1 MSNDDIDV
9 SQVRW
14 DDEQGGNTFD
24 EQNEAVPDAVQW
36 DEPEQPYGVSDRLES
51 MGSASV
57 DAPESVAKWKDLSS
71 RAGVSYDVAKAIPDQ
86 VEKKLKKPD
95 WQTMVTSAPKTSQY
109 LADNPRDF
117 EIAKDDVTH
126 LQELEAFKTEL
137 KKRGLPD
144 LTQPQFQESPTAALN
159 RELFSNSDVTN
170 GTIENTANPD
180 AALRFGDSPS
190 EFIDNAGRVASTVTG
205 ALGTQFGA
213 SLDKISAAYDELTNR
228 MDIVGFDDEAMRA
241 AQSAENMRRIR
252 AANAASEAATPTF
265 DTNTA
270 RWLFGGVS
278 SLVQTAP
285 TLAVGAFNPLLG
297 ITMAGIQSGLGQSA
311 DVLERGGSTQDA
323 LIAGGAVGLIEG
335 LTEKLPLGFVAENLG
350 KMGVVDF
357 AKKLLSRDMI
367 GEQVA
372 THTQDFVDAV
382 YDPDKTMDQYLS
394 ERPEAA
400 IQTVFGV
407 GVNAAAMSGVQ
418 AVANRI
424 TKFDASKKETE
435 RDLADLDK
443 QIDILQKTKTAR
455 LDRDVATNILN
466 NMDDGDENDVYVD
479 SALFHT
485 GVVTKDVFLKAAPSA
500 ADQIDQAIETGGLIR
515 VPRNELLV
523 GVSQNADIRNDVM
536 AHVKS
541 DVFGDTQSELGAR
554 QSELDKELEE
564 VANKAISMAKDKA
577 KAADDLKDVVERF
590 SKQFN
595 ETGYGTQ
602 QGNKKRAILWAVK
615 AMVVAKQT
623 GLSPMEAVDKYF
635 GRLRNKGIGSPD
647 NVFNQEKVADFTTL
661 EKAKADVAAG
671 IDPVQ
676 VQQETGWQKDD
687 DGLWRFYEDAPEDVA
702 PVASADISAP
712 AQPESTTQEGGASV
726 VGEPVEAQQQ
736 APVVQQ
742 PKQKVAIGEAVP
754 DDQVESVVKREAEK
768 QNARLF
774 QGGDDAVPYNTD
786 AAPTELSD
794 EAADDL
800 VTLYQELGS
809 DDDNFQYARK
819 TGDDLDADIISA
831 LPEGT
836 VQTADEAVIM
846 AAQMDAEDAGAPD
859 IVDVKKYSI
868 PTKELLVDANDK
880 PILKDG
886 KKQYATQKRDAYV
899 YINDAGEYWTDLSDL
914 KRAGGVGGIIYTKVA
929 DFAEKNGGVFRG
941 DPLGLSDD
949 ALLKRTE
956 HMASGIARRKDTG
969 RFIPHERQLTL
980 VDKDHA
986 TSPLNTRA
994 RAMKWVKGND
1004 TINRREIVKTA
1015 FHNITQVMPELR
1027 HAWID
1032 PDTGRILVR
1041 GTPLN
1046 TEFDAWVHELQT
1058 LDNAQDGQRGEGQ
1071 SGSVAKQREP
1081 LAAYRHLYAS
1091 ASIKRQLLANTLARY
1106 VGESAERR
1114 RQILD
1119 RLGEISKDLESYDGR
1134 KLFYQSKK
1142 AESAKEAPNKKLIA
1156 ERDAEYMAAV
1166 ERGDME
1172 AAQRLVDE
1180 AAAEAGYNP
1189 STSERMNHAAP
1200 NSTDGFSV
1208 SLDKIRESGMV
1219 PDDYWTHPQY
1229 YTNDSRER
1237 SAHYDVRDL
1246 FRRLDRKKSGEK
1258 VTTKITVYRSIP
1270 KNTKDTKL
1278 RNGDW
1283 VSTNRSYAVDEG
1295 LSIPGGYRI
1304 VSEKVEAASL
1314 YWDGNSIAELGFD
1327 NGKGYAYKNTK
1338 NNRKLLDAIV
1348 RDYDGN
1354 IVPLSKRFNSRKTE
1368 EFYQNDTSPRGFFDP
1383 STRDITML
1391 AKADLS
1397 TFLHETGHLFL
1408 EIQAE
1413 LALDENASERMKSD
1427 MDTVLKWF
1435 GVKGENASERLAAW
1449 NAMTLEEKRK
1459 FHEKYAESFEQYLFE
1474 GKAPSAELNE
1484 VFQTFRAWLSHVYTS
1499 IKNFLS
1505 ESGQNA
1511 DLNDEIRSVFDRML
1525 ATEEQIAQAQ
1535 QTAGMMPMY
1544 ASRPEGVSDAEWE
1557 AYQQAADDYV
1567 QAATE
1572 QLSGRVL
1579 RDLKWVKNAVGTKG
1593 KIMREMRREAAA
1605 LRREARMEAR
1615 TRFLSRPIVQAYQ
1628 FLTAPVEGVK
1638 ARNKRARNSEHV
1650 DTARDS
1656 LFTAIAKL
1664 GGLNKEEAVSQYG
1677 IDPKDFLRKGGV
1689 FGKPVLRKE
1698 GGLSPDAMAEALS
1711 QFNYLPL
1718 DEHGKWD
1725 ILDLED
1731 LLREEAAGNPQY
1743 STDVDMDVLLG
1754 EPQRA
1759 FFDAEN
1765 VEYMGG
1771 RLNRIDIRNMFDD
1784 VQLAEMAGIDP
1795 YTGEAVATEPQQEGD
1810 DDALRKEFTDTEKA
1824 YGGEA
1829 AYEKAKADGK
1839 TKLNY
1844 RQWVQVRTP
1853 RFKEWFGDWENDPAN
1868 ASKGIDQDT
1877 GEPLVVYHGTDATR
1891 TVFDR
1896 KHLGRSSGRGTGT
1909 DWGFFFAKDRDHAE
1923 YWANNAGGDR
1933 VVESVYLRIENPLVI
1948 EDSGND
1954 GGATLDRILD
1964 ERLQDSDHD
1973 GAIIHG
1979 MQDDDSGELRTAYL
1993 VFDSE
1998 QIKSAIGN
2006 SGAFDGSNPN
2016 ILRQNKKNK
2025 DTDLFVAHNLS
2036 EENLIHADE
2045 LGGLAAPSLGVSRTT
2060 TGGFNG
2066 FGGITLLA
2074 DKEILTDRYART
2086 FDADVYSPR
2095 HPRAQENISYGN
2107 YIDLVQRIKENQGEV
2122 QGLEFRVDHDSL
2134 MRNGA
2139 NDLANSEAF
2148 QNYYLVSK
2156 GIIIKPKKAKAAPAI
2171 LNAIKYLKKNA
2182 KHDSAYE
2189 AYNLRDEDWFKSLA
2203 EEHYKAEFEKWK
2215 NLRDDF
2221 TPAELVK
2228 YGPFE
2233 EDGSLK
2239 YHLYN
2244 ELALLVENYHKKG
2257 GQDSAATRGAI
2268 AKHFRTD
2275 KGSAELQEFARAEL
2289 EKISSGKQLV
2299 KYTKNGN
2306 QKRSAYTLE
2315 NIVAEMTRELLGG
2328 EGFNYGAGSV
2338 RSAFAFEFKHNTIES
2353 IKSFKKNIVSKQE
2366 MDKVRD
2372 DANNKLSEALDRLA
2386 KFYKY
2391 DSTSWGYTNDASSA
2405 IAEGPKGWSSA
2416 FKMTTESKKI
2426 ITDLVTYLRN
2436 LPSEYFE
2443 TKMQRAVGIGEFK
2456 TAVVPKGISAKA
2468 MAILEKNG
2476 LNVVTY
2482 DPKKEGS
2489 RTAVIAKQEDIL
2501 FQKKGKDSKPKN
2513 RTLESMG
2520 VLSDDGILPELVAGY
2535 FGMETE
2541 QLIRGLLGAPELGDI
2556 KQAIENMTDQIML
2569 ERHADLA
2576 TPEAMAEATLKAVM
2590 NKARA
2595 KFVATEYAILAKAA
2609 GGARATEKQA
2619 KEYAQRV
2626 IGETKVKDVKPEKF
2640 IAAAAK
2646 AGKEAQKAMAKSDTK
2661 AALLAKRNQVLNE
2674 ATAKLAVDVKDEV
2687 KKFDDLAAKII
2698 KATNEKNAKRGRD
2711 PDVVNAITA
2720 VMGFYGFYPSRQ
2732 QNAMEYLERVREHDP
2747 DMFLRLQ
2754 DAVNRAAVNQKD
2766 FNDLT
2771 INEMRG
2777 LREEIEGLWYTAKRS
2792 RQMEID
2798 GKKIDL
2804 QEAADGLVTRL
2815 LEVGLPDEKLGAKNA
2830 PTEKDLL
2837 THKLKTAGAW
2847 LTRVEQWAE
2856 RMDGQWGGAF
2866 TRYIF
2871 QPVKKA
2877 ADRYRTEATEYNR
2890 RYVALIDAL
2899 PKMKRG
2905 LIAAPELGYTFGAGD
2920 QKVGMAELLHAVLH
2934 TGNASNKRKLLL
2946 GRGWA
2951 VLREDGTLDTARW
2964 DVFVERMHKQGV
2976 LKKEHYDFAQGVW
2989 DLLEDTK
2996 AGAQKTHRDVF
3007 GYYFAEVT
3015 ADAFGTPFG
3024 IYRGGYVPA
3033 QADPRLVVDA
3043 AQRAMAEEENNTLV
3057 NAFPATAKGFT
3068 KGRTEYNKPLMLD
3081 LQSLSQHI
3089 NKVLLFTHMEPAVR
3103 DVKKLLMRNDVA
3115 ETLGA
3120 VDRAAYDSM
3129 LTPWLSVAARQSVNT
3144 PVTGDAGISN
3154 AVNIVRNNTGMALMA
3169 ANLSNAMQ
3177 QITGFLTA
3185 TQKVK
3190 GKYILRETASF
3201 LARPKEYANEVR
3213 AASEY
3218 MAVRMDAEIHA
3229 INSQLNELLIAPTAY
3244 QKTKAFAA
3252 RHAYF
3257 LQAMM
3262 DNTISPI
3269 IWRATFNQSVEKGM
3283 TDADAEQYANA
3294 TIRQTQGSSL
3304 PEDVSRIEVG
3314 GAFWRATMQF
3324 YGYFNSMVNTNV
3336 VAVKNAKTKSE
3347 AMGHIIYG
3355 AILPAIVAQSIAV
3368 AMRGGVDDDDYDG
3381 WLDDWIT
3388 EVAGT
3393 GLFRYATAMVPVVG
3407 AFANLAVGY
3416 TTKTPVDDRM
3426 QTSAT
3431 TSMIGSALRAVDS
3444 VPDAITGDG
3453 KPSKAIKD
3461 VAAGVSLFTGLP
3473 IFALARPVGYAA
3485 DVAAGEVSPTS
3496 VADTVRGMLTGTA
3509 SPGSK

>member
-24 EQNEAVPDAVQW
+24 EQNEAVPDDVQW
-36 DEPEQPYGVSDRLES
+36 DEPEQLYSVSDRLES

-117 EIAKDDVTH
+117 EIAKDDVEP
-126 LQELEAFKTEL
+126 LQELETFRAEL

-144 LTQPQFQESPTAALN
+144 VTQPQYQESPTAALN
-159 RELFSNSDVTN
+159 REIFSNSDLKN
-170 GTIENTANPD
+170 GAIENTANPD
-180 AALRFGDSPS
+180 GALRFGDSPG
-190 EFIDNAGRVASTVTG
+190 EFVDNAGRVASTVTG

-297 ITMAGIQSGLGQSA
+297 LTMAGIQSGLGQSA

-335 LTEKLPLGFVAENLG
+335 LTEKLPFGFVAENLG

-382 YDPDKTMDQYLS
+382 YDPYKTMDQYLS

-400 IQTVFGV
+400 IQTAFGV
-407 GVNAAAMSGVQ
+407 GVNAGTMAGVQ
-418 AVANRI
+418 AVANRVM
-424 TKFDASKKETE
+424 KFDASKNETE

-443 QIDILQKTKTAR
+443 QIDILQKTKAAR
-455 LDRDVATNILN
+455 LDRDVTTNILN

-523 GVSQNADIRNDVM
+523 GLSQNADIRNDVM
-536 AHVKS
+536 AHVKAN
-541 DVFGDTQSELGAR
+541 VFGDTQSELANQQGDMDR
-554 QSELDKELEE
+554 ELEAI
-564 VANKAISMAKDKA
+564 ANQSIAKAKDKDQA
-577 KAADDLKDVVERF
+577 AFDFKDAADYISAQLDA
-590 SKQFN
+590 
-595 ETGYGTQ
+595 TGYGTKE
-602 QGNKKRAILWAVK
+602 GNKTRAILLASRASVIAFNNGMKPVDVVK
-615 AMVVAKQT
+615 KYMGGFRFDPKNETLNSGGFNQYAGEQALNADLTALQRAKQ
-623 GLSPMEAVDKYF
+623 AVDS
-635 GRLRNKGIGSPD
+635 G
-647 NVFNQEKVADFTTL
+647 ADPEQTR
-661 EKAKADVAAG
+661 
-671 IDPVQ
+671 
-676 VQQETGWQKDD
+676 QETGWHKWE
-687 DGLWRFYEDAPEDVA
+687 DGKWRFEIDDSASNIRFGDVTHQRMKEIA
-702 PVASADISAP
+702 GDWITTDDFLSRYPD
-712 AQPESTTQEGGASV
+712 TQEAGSMRLLGSMRGAISEDRKLSKSKAPMLNEVLDHPALFAAYPDLAAVRV
-726 VGEPVEAQQQ
+726 VIDDSMP
-736 APVVQQ
+736 
-742 PKQKVAIGEAVP
+742 IGEAAYMPENDVILLSPVADNAQKKSLLLHEVQHAIQEREGFARGGSVDEFMSPANNELAARKSAASEKVAEINAKLKTATGEEYQQLLAERSSYVADAQIDGIDIMENANDQYKRLAGEVEARDTGSRAGMSAEERKANKPYISQGIP
-754 DDQVESVVKREAEK
+754 DDQVIVRMGDGGLRSNAENDAAK
-768 QNARLF
+768 YNA
-774 QGGDDAVPYNTD
+774 D

-809 DDDNFQYARK
+809 DDDNFQYARE
-819 TGDDLDADIISA
+819 TGDDLDADIIPA

-886 KKQYATQKRDAYV
+886 KKQYTTQKRDAYV

-980 VDKDHA
+980 IDKDHA

-1046 TEFDAWVHELQT
+1046 TKFRDWVHELQKGG
-1058 LDNAQDGQRGEGQ
+1058 LSSDGQRRTDTAGA
-1071 SGSVAKQREP
+1071 VAKQGEP
-1081 LAAYRHLYAS
+1081 LGAYRHLYAS

-1142 AESAKEAPNKKLIA
+1142 TESAKESPNKKRIA
-1156 ERDAEYMAAV
+1156 KRDADYMAAV

-1172 AAQRLVDE
+1172 AAQKLVNE
-1180 AAAEAGYNP
+1180 AAAEAGYV
-1189 STSERMNHAAP
+1189 SDSDFRMTHSAP
-1200 NSTDGFSV
+1200 NSADGFSV
-1208 SLDKIRESGMV
+1208 SLADVRESGMV
-1219 PDDYWTHPQY
+1219 PADYWTTPRY
-1229 YTNDSRER
+1229 YLSDSMEFVAHSSIVSGFR
-1237 SAHYDVRDL
+1237 SRDL
-1246 FRRLDRKKSGEK
+1246 RLSGESK
-1258 VTTKITVYRSIP
+1258 RNPDDAGIVVYRAIP
-1270 KNTKDTKL
+1270 KNIKESKI

-1283 VSTNRSYAVDEG
+1283 VTPSMEYARNEG
-1295 LSIPGGYRI
+1295 LSIPGGYKIISQRA
-1304 VSEKVEAASL
+1304 KLRHL
-1314 YWDGNSIAELGFD
+1314 YWDGNSPAELGFD

-1338 NNRKLLDAIV
+1338 NNRKLADAV
-1348 RDYDGN
+1348 TRDEDGN
-1354 IVPLSKRFNSRKTE
+1354 IVPLSKRFNARKE
-1368 EFYQNDTSPRGFFDP
+1368 EEYFQGKDAPRGTFDP
-1383 STRDITML
+1383 VTRDITML

-1427 MDTVLKWF
+1427 MDTVLQWF

-1557 AYQQAADDYV
+1557 AYQQAADEYV

-1572 QLSGRVL
+1572 QLSGRAL

-1656 LFTAIAKL
+1656 LLTAIAKL
-1664 GGLNKEEAVSQYG
+1664 GGLNKGEAVSQYG

-1689 FGKPVLRKE
+1689 FGKPVLRVD
-1698 GGLSPDAMAEALS
+1698 GGLSPDAMAEALA
-1711 QFNYLPL
+1711 QHNYLPL

-1725 ILDLED
+1725 IRDLED
-1731 LLREEAAGNPQY
+1731 LLRDEAAGNPQY
-1743 STDVDMDVLLG
+1743 SADVDMDVLLG

-1759 FFDAEN
+1759 FFDTEN

-1784 VQLAEMAGIDP
+1784 IQLAEMAGIDP
-1795 YTGEAVATEPQQEGD
+1795 FTGEKVADMSGQLQQPAFHGSPYKFDKFSLEHIGKGEGAQAYGWGLYFAGNKEVAEYYRETLAIGKGGNNFRQMAV
-1810 DDALRKEFTDTEKA
+1810 DAL
-1824 YGGEA
+1824 A
-1829 AYEKAKADGK
+1829 AEG
-1839 TKLNY
+1839 
-1844 RQWVQVRTP
+1844 V
-1853 RFKEWFGDWENDPAN
+1853 
-1868 ASKGIDQDT
+1868 
-1877 GEPLVVYHGTDATR
+1877 
-1891 TVFDR
+1891 
-1896 KHLGRSSGRGTGT
+1896 
-1909 DWGFFFAKDRDHAE
+1909 
-1923 YWANNAGGDR
+1923 
-1933 VVESVYLRIENPLVI
+1933 SV
-1948 EDSGND
+1948 
-1954 GGATLDRILD
+1954 
-1964 ERLQDSDHD
+1964 
-1973 GAIIHG
+1973 
-1979 MQDDDSGELRTAYL
+1979 DDDSALTVFQRFAMEMTGKGGKPASYARKVQNASAPMRAYDTASIGRALQTYVEAENKGQLYKVDIPEDDTYLLWDKPLIAQSEKVKAALRSMDNRVTFGKDRES
-1993 VFDSE
+1993 VK
-1998 QIKSAIGN
+1998 QWIKITGDIPPEMRAM
-2006 SGAFDGSNPN
+2006 
-2016 ILRQNKKNK
+2016 
-2025 DTDLFVAHNLS
+2025 
-2036 EENLIHADE
+2036 
-2045 LGGLAAPSLGVSRTT
+2045 
-2060 TGGFNG
+2060 TGGALYSHIAGKLN
-2066 FGGITLLA
+2066 
-2074 DKEILTDRYART
+2074 AR
-2086 FDADVYSPR
+2086 
-2095 HPRAQENISYGN
+2095 
-2107 YIDLVQRIKENQGEV
+2107 
-2122 QGLEFRVDHDSL
+2122 HDSPKT
-2134 MRNGA
+2134 GSQQA
-2139 NDLANSEAF
+2139 SE
-2148 QNYYLVSK
+2148 YLHSI
-2156 GIIIKPKKAKAAPAI
+2156 GIRG
-2171 LNAIKYLKKNA
+2171 IKYLDGSSRGAGDGNYNYVIFD
-2182 KHDSAYE
+2182 DSA
-2189 AYNLRDEDWFKSLA
+2189 
-2203 EEHYKAEFEKWK
+2203 
-2215 NLRDDF
+2215 
-2221 TPAELVK
+2221 VK
-2228 YGPFE
+2228 
-2233 EDGSLK
+2233 
-2239 YHLYN
+2239 
-2244 ELALLVENYHKKG
+2244 
-2257 GQDSAATRGAI
+2257 
-2268 AKHFRTD
+2268 
-2275 KGSAELQEFARAEL
+2275 
-2289 EKISSGKQLV
+2289 
-2299 KYTKNGN
+2299 
-2306 QKRSAYTLE
+2306 
-2315 NIVAEMTRELLGG
+2315 
-2328 EGFNYGAGSV
+2328 
-2338 RSAFAFEFKHNTIES
+2338 
-2353 IKSFKKNIVSKQE
+2353 
-2366 MDKVRD
+2366 
-2372 DANNKLSEALDRLA
+2372 
-2386 KFYKY
+2386 
-2391 DSTSWGYTNDASSA
+2391 
-2405 IAEGPKGWSSA
+2405 
-2416 FKMTTESKKI
+2416 
-2426 ITDLVTYLRN
+2426 
-2436 LPSEYFE
+2436 
-2443 TKMQRAVGIGEFK
+2443 
-2456 TAVVPKGISAKA
+2456 
-2468 MAILEKNG
+2468 ILE
-2476 LNVVTY
+2476 TY
-2482 DPKKEGS
+2482 YQLGD
-2489 RTAVIAKQEDIL
+2489 
-2501 FQKKGKDSKPKN
+2501 KDQPQS
-2513 RTLESMG
+2513 RTLEGMG
-2520 VLSDDGILPELVAGY
+2520 VLSDDGIPPELVAGY

-2541 QLIRGLLGAPELGDI
+2541 QLIRGLLGTPELGDI

-2576 TPEAMAEATLKAVM
+2576 TPEAIAEATLKAVM

-2595 KFVATEYAILAKAA
+2595 KFVATEYAILAKAT
-2609 GGARATEKQA
+2609 GSERVLQRQA
-2619 KEYAQRV
+2619 KDYAGRV
-2626 IGETKVKDVKPEKF
+2626 IGATKVKDVKPEKF

-2674 ATAKLAVDVKDEV
+2674 ATAKLAVDVKEEID
-2687 KKFDDLAAKII
+2687 KFDDLAAKII

-2951 VLREDGTLDTARW
+2951 VLREDGSLDTARW
-2964 DVFVERMHKQGV
+2964 DMFVERMHKQGV

-3081 LQSLSQHI
+3081 LQSLAQHI

-3154 AVNIVRNNTGMALMA
+3154 AVNIARNNTGMALMA

-3229 INSQLNELLIAPTAY
+3229 INSQINELLIAPTAY

-3257 LQAMM
+3257 LQAMI
-3262 DNTISPI
+3262 DNIMSPI

-3304 PEDVSRIEVG
+3304 PEDVSRVEVG

-3393 GLFRYATAMVPVVG
+3393 GLFRYATAMIPVVG
-3407 AFANLAVGY
+3407 AFVNLAVGY

-3431 TSMIGSALRAVDS
+3431 TSMIGSALRSVDS
-3444 VPDAITGDG
+3444 VPDAITGNG

-3461 VAAGVSLFTGLP
+3461 VAAGISLFTGLP
-3473 IFALARPVGYAA
+3473 VFALARPVGYAA
-3485 DVAAGEVSPTS
+3485 DVAAGEVVPTS
-3496 VADTVRGMLTGTA
+3496 GGDMTRGLLTGTA
-3509 SPGSK
+3509 SPDSN

>member
-213 SLDKISAAYDELTNR
+213 SLDKISATYDELTNR
-228 MDIVGFDDEAMRA
+228 MPLGDEVDKAVRTE
-241 AQSAENMRRIR
+241 ENKRRIQ
-252 AANAASEAATPTF
+252 AANTISEAATPTF

-270 RWLFGGVS
+270 RWVFGGVS

-285 TLAVGAFNPLLG
+285 VLAVGAVNPVL
-297 ITMAGIQSGLGQSA
+297 GLGLAGLQA
-311 DVLERGGSTQDA
+311 GMGQAGDVLERGGSAQDA
-323 LIAGGAVGLIEG
+323 LIAGGLSGFIEIA
-335 LTEKLPLGFVAENLG
+335 TEKNPMGFVAKNIG
-350 KMGVVDF
+350 RMGAWNF
-357 AKKLLSRDMI
+357 AKTLFSRDFL
-367 GEQVA
+367 GEQAA
-372 THTQDFVDAV
+372 TGLQDLVDTV
-382 YDPDKTMDQYLS
+382 YDPNKTFDQYLA

-400 IQTVFGV
+400 IQTLFGS
-407 GVNAAAMSGVQ
+407 GVNAVAMGGVQ
-418 AVANRI
+418 AVANRVM
-424 TKFDASKKETE
+424 KFDESKNETE
-435 RDLADLDK
+435 RDLSDLNK
-443 QIDILQKTKTAR
+443 QIDILQKTKTAL

-466 NMDDGDENDVYVD
+466 NMDDGTQDDVYID
-479 SALFHT
+479 AALFQSAAIS
-485 GVVTKDVFLKAAPSA
+485 KDVFLKVVPSA
-500 ADQIDQAIETGGLIR
+500 ADQVDQAIETGGLIR

-523 GVSQNADIRNDVM
+523 GVAQNADIRNDVM
-536 AHVKS
+536 AHVKAN
-541 DVFGDTQSELGAR
+541 VFGDTQSELANQ
-554 QSELDKELEE
+554 QSDMDRELEAI
-564 VANKAISMAKDKA
+564 ANQSIAKAKDKDQ
-577 KAADDLKDVVERF
+577 AAFDFKDA
-590 SKQFN
+590 SDYISAQLDAS
-595 ETGYGTQ
+595 GYGTKE
-602 QGNKKRAILWAVK
+602 GNKTRAILLASRASVIAFNNGMKPVDVVK
-615 AMVVAKQT
+615 KYMGGFRFDPKNETLNSGGFNQYAGEQALNADLTALQRAKQ
-623 GLSPMEAVDKYF
+623 AVDS
-635 GRLRNKGIGSPD
+635 G
-647 NVFNQEKVADFTTL
+647 ADPEQTR
-661 EKAKADVAAG
+661 
-671 IDPVQ
+671 
-676 VQQETGWQKDD
+676 QETGWHKWE
-687 DGLWRFYEDAPEDVA
+687 DGKWRFEIDDSQAKQKLFSDKGYFGEQFNRYVLNEGDKPDGYSSLKVGDILDHSALFDAYPNL
-702 PVASADISAP
+702 ADIRIVPEKGTGASFSSGQGDPVIGIGTDKPMKDVKSAILHEIQH
-712 AQPESTTQEGGASV
+712 AIQEQEGFARGGS
-726 VGEPVEAQQQ
+726 VGEFMSPADNELAADQYKKLAGEVEARDTQ
-736 APVVQQ
+736 ARAGMSAEERKLNKPYISQG
-742 PKQKVAIGEAVP
+742 IP
-754 DDQVESVVKREAEK
+754 DDQVIVRKGGGGLRSNTENINSIDNGGAQGVASTSEVTDNESIK
-768 QNARLF
+768 QNNKQSRGSSDLLARLQQWSSEF
-774 QGGDDAVPYNTD
+774 
-786 AAPTELSD
+786 
-794 EAADDL
+794 
-800 VTLYQELGS
+800 
-809 DDDNFQYARK
+809 DDDGRGGVGVVAQQWAEP
-819 TGDDLDADIISA
+819 DAYKEKRSSNPFI
-831 LPEGT
+831 
-836 VQTADEAVIM
+836 TADEIVATEEEGKTEQNKLIQAAKENGFYIDGDSPIIYAAALHENKGGMEHDAYIVGEPNRRVVIRNTIGNFGHSSPHSP
-846 AAQMDAEDAGAPD
+846 AQYLQRLKDYNATFPEHPIEFLGVNKDKDGVVRMFTAQAF
-859 IVDVKKYSI
+859 I
-868 PTKELLVDANDK
+868 PGKELKTKAELDMLMRKAGWFELGAASTANKDRPGRYKNKNTGAIIGDVHPGNILVIGDQLF
-880 PILKDG
+880 PIDVIVEKQPNKDVLFQSEKTEPSAG
-886 KKQYATQKRDAYV
+886 K
-899 YINDAGEYWTDLSDL
+899 ESD
-914 KRAGGVGGIIYTKVA
+914 
-929 DFAEKNGGVFRG
+929 
-941 DPLGLSDD
+941 
-949 ALLKRTE
+949 
-956 HMASGIARRKDTG
+956 
-969 RFIPHERQLTL
+969 
-980 VDKDHA
+980 
-986 TSPLNTRA
+986 RA
-994 RAMKWVKGND
+994 R
-1004 TINRREIVKTA
+1004 I
-1015 FHNITQVMPELR
+1015 
-1027 HAWID
+1027 
-1032 PDTGRILVR
+1032 
-1041 GTPLN
+1041 
-1046 TEFDAWVHELQT
+1046 
-1058 LDNAQDGQRGEGQ
+1058 
-1071 SGSVAKQREP
+1071 AK
-1081 LAAYRHLYAS
+1081 
-1091 ASIKRQLLANTLARY
+1091 
-1106 VGESAERR
+1106 
-1114 RQILD
+1114 
-1119 RLGEISKDLESYDGR
+1119 
-1134 KLFYQSKK
+1134 
-1142 AESAKEAPNKKLIA
+1142 
-1156 ERDAEYMAAV
+1156 RDAEYMAAV

-1853 RFKEWFGDWENDPAN
+1853 RFKEWFGDWENDPAS
-1868 ASKGIDQDT
+1868 ASKVVDHET
-1877 GEPLVVYHGTDATR
+1877 GEPMVVYHGTRRDFYEFVPAHPR
-1891 TVFDR
+1891 GAIGNPKGIYF
-1896 KHLGRSSGRGTGT
+1896 SS
-1909 DWGFFFAKDRDHAE
+1909 DKSEAEEFAQD
-1923 YWANNAGGDR
+1923 
-1933 VVESVYLRIENPLVI
+1933 V
-1948 EDSGND
+1948 D
-1954 GGATLDRILD
+1954 GGMDEKSRIV
-1964 ERLQDSDHD
+1964 S
-1973 GAIIHG
+1973 
-1979 MQDDDSGELRTAYL
+1979 AYL
-1993 VFDSE
+1993 NIKGDTDGIIRQRTHGIEYIVSDPT

-2964 DVFVERMHKQGV
+2964 DMFVQRMYKQGV

-3081 LQSLSQHI
+3081 LQSLAQHI

-3190 GKYILRETASF
+3190 GKYILRETVSF

>member
-1 MSNDDIDV
+1 MSNDLVDE
-9 SQVRW
+9 SQVVWDDDNSSDAAPSSGAIDASQVVW
-14 DDEQGGNTFD
+14 DDEPQSNPLSG
-24 EQNEAVPDAVQW
+24 
-36 DEPEQPYGVSDRLES
+36 RLES
-51 MGSASV
+51 MHKAST
-57 DAPESVAKWKDLSS
+57 DTPEDVAKWDGLAKQ
-71 RAGVSYDVAKAIPDQ
+71 AGVSYNVAKTIPDQ
-86 VEKKLKKPD
+86 VEKKLNPTD
-95 WQTMVTSAPKTSQY
+95 WDGFAADAPKTAQFLS
-109 LADNPRDF
+109 DNPRVF
-117 EIAKDDVTH
+117 EKAKGDI
-126 LQELEAFKTEL
+126 Q
-137 KKRGLPD
+137 
-144 LTQPQFQESPTAALN
+144 
-159 RELFSNSDVTN
+159 
-170 GTIENTANPD
+170 
-180 AALRFGDSPS
+180 ALRDI
-190 EFIDNAGRVASTVTG
+190 EKARTAGSFAHD
-205 ALGTQFGA
+205 LG
-213 SLDKISAAYDELTNR
+213 
-228 MDIVGFDDEAMRA
+228 
-241 AQSAENMRRIR
+241 IR
-252 AANAASEAATPTF
+252 AIQGVSLAGQSVIGTTDMALKLSNPIKAAVDLALDRESGTLSGLLSDAGISFNKANEAA
-265 DTNTA
+265 DA
-270 RWLFGGVS
+270 LVS
-278 SLVQTAP
+278 DASKQD
-285 TLAVGAFNPLLG
+285 
-297 ITMAGIQSGLGQSA
+297 SA
-311 DVLERGGSTQDA
+311 DVNAAFDDGLVSGGRALVERPAFIAEKVVQSAPQMLVAMAAVRQRASQILAEGGEAA
-323 LIAGGAVGLIEG
+323 LKAAMPELAKLSAAIEG
-335 LTEKLPLGFVAENLG
+335 AQTAGNYAGEKAEDGDLTARESLAAAGQFVTTAAIGQLSNKIGGLFGINDVEAAVASGIKNNFSSVTDYLSKLGGTLIKEGPLEEGVQSATEQGWANFGDGQDLLQGTSRAFVEG
-350 KMGVVDF
+350 SVVGAAQGGTLMT
-357 AKKLLSRDMI
+357 AKS
-367 GEQVA
+367 G
-372 THTQDFVDAV
+372 VDAV
-382 YDPDKTMDQYLS
+382 SNLLLKAQESADRTAND
-394 ERPEAA
+394 
-400 IQTVFGV
+400 
-407 GVNAAAMSGVQ
+407 VNALDAQIDAI
-418 AVANRI
+418 AK
-424 TKFDASKKETE
+424 TK
-435 RDLADLDK
+435 LAQLDK
-443 QIDILQKTKTAR
+443 EDA
-455 LDRDVATNILN
+455 VSVLN
-466 NMDDGDENDVYVD
+466 NMDGGEIGYVYVD

-485 GVVTKDVFLKAAPSA
+485 GVVTKDVFLKAAHSA
-500 ADQIDQAIETGGLIR
+500 ADQIDQEMETGGLIR
-515 VPRNELLV
+515 VPRNELMV
-523 GVSQNADIRNDVM
+523 GLSQNPEIRGDVL

-564 VANKAISMAKDKA
+564 LANKAISMAKDKE
-577 KAADDLKDVVERF
+577 KAADDFKEAADHIASQLDA
-590 SKQFN
+590 
-595 ETGYGTQ
+595 TGYGTKE
-602 QGNKKRAILWAVK
+602 GNKTRAILLASRASVIAFNNGMKPVDVVK
-615 AMVVAKQT
+615 KYMGGFRFDPKNETLKSGAYNQYAGEQAQGADLTALQRAKQ
-623 GLSPMEAVDKYF
+623 AVDS
-635 GRLRNKGIGSPD
+635 G
-647 NVFNQEKVADFTTL
+647 ADPEQTRR
-661 EKAKADVAAG
+661 
-671 IDPVQ
+671 
-676 VQQETGWQKDD
+676 ETGWHKWE
-687 DGLWRFYEDAPEDVA
+687 DGKWRFEIDDSQAKQKLFSDKGYFGEQFNRHVLNEGDKPDGYSSLKVGDILDHSALFDAYPNL
-702 PVASADISAP
+702 ADIRIVPEKGAGASFSSGQGDPVIGIGTDKPMKDVKSAILHEIQH
-712 AQPESTTQEGGASV
+712 AIQEQEGFARGGS
-726 VGEPVEAQQQ
+726 VGEFMSPADNELAADQYKKLAGEVEARDTQ
-736 APVVQQ
+736 ARAGMSAEERKLNKPYISQG
-742 PKQKVAIGEAVP
+742 IP
-754 DDQVESVVKREAEK
+754 DDQVIVRKGGDGVRF
-768 QNARLF
+768 N
-774 QGGDDAVPYNTD
+774 QGGDYNENNAPDSLSDD
-786 AAPTELSD
+786 AAD
-794 EAADDL
+794 AL
-800 VTLYQELGS
+800 VELYQELGS
-809 DDDNFQYARK
+809 NDDVFQYSR
-819 TGDDLDADIISA
+819 DDTKELDDSVLSA
-831 LPEGT
+831 APEGT
-836 VQTADEAVIM
+836 KQIADDLVIEM
-846 AAQMDAEDAGAPD
+846 AKEDAENAGQPA
-859 IVDVKKYSI
+859 IVDVKKYVV
-868 PTKELLVDANDK
+868 PTKEVIVDANNK

-886 KKQYATQKRDAYV
+886 KKQYKEHKRDAYV
-899 YINDAGEYWTDLSDL
+899 YVNELGEYWVDLSNL
-914 KRAGGVGGIIYTKVA
+914 KRAGGVGGMIYTKVA
-929 DFAEKNGGVFRG
+929 DFAAKNGGVFRG
-941 DPLGLSDD
+941 DPMGLSDD

-956 HMASGIARRKDTG
+956 HMASGIARRKQSAS
-969 RFIPHERQLTL
+969 FVPHDRQLNPY
-980 VDKDHA
+980 DEKHKN
-986 TSPLNTRA
+986 SPLNKHVRPIQWTN
-994 RAMKWVKGND
+994 GND
-1004 TINRREIVKTA
+1004 TMNRREIVKTA

-1032 PDTGRILVR
+1032 PDTGRIL
-1041 GTPLN
+1041 
-1046 TEFDAWVHELQT
+1046 
-1058 LDNAQDGQRGEGQ
+1058 QRGSPISAKFNDWVSDLQKKEADQ
-1071 SGSVAKQREP
+1071 QGSVLEKQGAP
-1081 LAAYRHLYAS
+1081 LSAYRHLYAS
-1091 ASIKRQLLANTLARY
+1091 ASIKRQLLANTIARY
-1106 VGESAERR
+1106 VGEGGQGR
-1114 RQILD
+1114 RQLLD
-1119 RLGEISKDLESYDGR
+1119 KLGERFKDLEDQDDR

-1142 AESAKEAPNKKLIA
+1142 TESAKESPNKKRIA
-1156 ERDAEYMAAV
+1156 KRDAEYMAAV

-1172 AAQRLVDE
+1172 AAQKLVNE
-1180 AAAEAGYNP
+1180 AAAEAGYDP
-1189 STSERMNHAAP
+1189 STSERMSHAAP
-1200 NSTDGFSV
+1200 NSKDGMSV
-1208 SLDKIRESGMV
+1208 NLADVRGSDLV
-1219 PDDYWTHPQY
+1219 PEDFWTHPKRY
-1229 YTNDSRER
+1229 ASDNRELV
-1237 SAHYDVRDL
+1237 AHRNVMDVM
-1246 FRRLDRKKSGEK
+1246 RRVERKRAGED
-1258 VTTKITVYRSIP
+1258 VDTALTVYRAIP
-1270 KNTKDTKL
+1270 KNAKDTKM

-1283 VSTNRSYAVDEG
+1283 VSPLRSYAEDEG
-1295 LSIPGGYRI
+1295 LGIQGGYKI
-1304 VSEKVEAASL
+1304 IAETVDAAHL
-1314 YWDGNSIAELGFD
+1314 YFNGDSIAELGFD
-1327 NGKGYAYKNTK
+1327 NGKGYAYRNTK
-1338 NNRKLLDAIV
+1338 NNRKLNDAV
-1348 RDYDGN
+1348 TRDENGN
-1354 IVPLSKRFNSRKTE
+1354 IVPLSKRFNPRKE
-1368 EFYQNDTSPRGFFDP
+1368 EEYFQDKDSPRGFFDP
-1383 STRDITML
+1383 ATRDITML

-1408 EIQAE
+1408 EVQAE
-1413 LALDENASERMKSD
+1413 LAMDENATDRMKSD
-1427 MDTVLKWF
+1427 MDAVLQWF
-1435 GVKGENASERLAAW
+1435 GVEGKNASERLAAW
-1449 NAMTLEEKRK
+1449 NAMTLEQKRPL
-1459 FHEKYAESFEQYLFE
+1459 HEKYAESFEQYLFE
-1474 GKAPSAELNE
+1474 GKAPSVELE
-1484 VFQTFRAWLSHVYTS
+1484 ETFQTFRAWLSHVYTS

-1535 QTAGMMPMY
+1535 QTAGMAPIY
-1544 ASRPEGVSDAEWE
+1544 ATRPEGISDAAWG

-1677 IDPKDFLRKGGV
+1677 LDPKDFLRKGGV
-1689 FGKPVLRKE
+1689 FGKPVLRVD

-1771 RLNRIDIRNMFDD
+1771 RINRILLREMFDD
-1784 VQLAEMAGIDP
+1784 IDLANMAGVDP
-1795 YTGEAVATEPQQEGD
+1795 FTGEKVADSAVE
-1810 DDALRKEFTDTEKA
+1810 LS
-1824 YGGEA
+1824 
-1829 AYEKAKADGK
+1829 
-1839 TKLNY
+1839 
-1844 RQWVQVRTP
+1844 
-1853 RFKEWFGDWENDPAN
+1853 N
-1868 ASKGIDQDT
+1868 ASAVLHYSPD
-1877 GEPLVVYHGTDATR
+1877 
-1891 TVFDR
+1891 
-1896 KHLGRSSGRGTGT
+1896 SGR
-1909 DWGFFFAKDRDHAE
+1909 A
-1923 YWANNAGGDR
+1923 
-1933 VVESVYLRIENPLVI
+1933 VE
-1948 EDSGND
+1948 D
-1954 GGATLDRILD
+1954 GIL
-1964 ERLQDSDHD
+1964 S
-1973 GAIIHG
+1973 
-1979 MQDDDSGELRTAYL
+1979 
-1993 VFDSE
+1993 
-1998 QIKSAIGN
+1998 
-2006 SGAFDGSNPN
+2006 SNTFQ
-2016 ILRQNKKNK
+2016 QNKKKKNK
-2025 DTDLFVAHNLS
+2025 DPN
-2036 EENLIHADE
+2036 
-2045 LGGLAAPSLGVSRTT
+2045 AP
-2060 TGGFNG
+2060 
-2066 FGGITLLA
+2066 
-2074 DKEILTDRYART
+2074 
-2086 FDADVYSPR
+2086 
-2095 HPRAQENISYGN
+2095 
-2107 YIDLVQRIKENQGEV
+2107 
-2122 QGLEFRVDHDSL
+2122 
-2134 MRNGA
+2134 
-2139 NDLANSEAF
+2139 
-2148 QNYYLVSK
+2148 
-2156 GIIIKPKKAKAAPAI
+2156 
-2171 LNAIKYLKKNA
+2171 
-2182 KHDSAYE
+2182 
-2189 AYNLRDEDWFKSLA
+2189 
-2203 EEHYKAEFEKWK
+2203 
-2215 NLRDDF
+2215 
-2221 TPAELVK
+2221 
-2228 YGPFE
+2228 
-2233 EDGSLK
+2233 
-2239 YHLYN
+2239 
-2244 ELALLVENYHKKG
+2244 
-2257 GQDSAATRGAI
+2257 
-2268 AKHFRTD
+2268 
-2275 KGSAELQEFARAEL
+2275 
-2289 EKISSGKQLV
+2289 
-2299 KYTKNGN
+2299 
-2306 QKRSAYTLE
+2306 
-2315 NIVAEMTRELLGG
+2315 
-2328 EGFNYGAGSV
+2328 
-2338 RSAFAFEFKHNTIES
+2338 
-2353 IKSFKKNIVSKQE
+2353 
-2366 MDKVRD
+2366 
-2372 DANNKLSEALDRLA
+2372 
-2386 KFYKY
+2386 
-2391 DSTSWGYTNDASSA
+2391 
-2405 IAEGPKGWSSA
+2405 
-2416 FKMTTESKKI
+2416 
-2426 ITDLVTYLRN
+2426 
-2436 LPSEYFE
+2436 
-2443 TKMQRAVGIGEFK
+2443 
-2456 TAVVPKGISAKA
+2456 
-2468 MAILEKNG
+2468 
-2476 LNVVTY
+2476 
-2482 DPKKEGS
+2482 
-2489 RTAVIAKQEDIL
+2489 
-2501 FQKKGKDSKPKN
+2501 

-2520 VLSDDGILPELVAGY
+2520 VLSDDGIPPELVAGY

-2541 QLIRGLLGAPELGDI
+2541 QLIRGLLDTPELGNI

-2576 TPEAMAEATLKAVM
+2576 TPEAIAEAALKAVM

-2595 KFVATEYAILAKAA
+2595 KFVATEYAILAKAT
-2609 GGARATEKQA
+2609 GSERVLQRQA
-2619 KEYAQRV
+2619 KDYAGRV
-2626 IGETKVKDVKPEKF
+2626 IGATKVKDVKPEKF

-2674 ATAKLAVDVKDEV
+2674 ATAKLAVDVKEEID
-2687 KKFDDLAAKII
+2687 KFDDLAAKII

-2711 PDVVNAITA
+2711 PDMVNAITA

-2951 VLREDGTLDTARW
+2951 VLREDGSLDTARW
-2964 DVFVERMHKQGV
+2964 DMFVQRMYKQGV

-3015 ADAFGTPFG
+3015 ADAFDTPFG
-3024 IYRGGYVPA
+3024 SYRGGYVPA

-3081 LQSLSQHI
+3081 LQSLAQHI

-3154 AVNIVRNNTGMALMA
+3154 AVNIARNNTGMALMA

-3304 PEDVSRIEVG
+3304 PEDVSRVEVG

-3324 YGYFNSMVNTNV
+3324 YGYFNSMLNTNV
-3336 VAVKNAKTKSE
+3336 VAVKNAKTKTE

>member
-1 MSNDDIDV
+1 MVAAWRYTAMEVKNMSDDIDL
-9 SQVRW
+9 SQVKW
-14 DDEQGGNTFD
+14 DDEQGDVSND
-24 EQNEAVPDAVQW
+24 VSQANDIVPDDVQW
-36 DEPEQPYGVSDRLES
+36 DEPEQLYSVSDRLES

-117 EIAKDDVTH
+117 EIAKDDVEP
-126 LQELEAFKTEL
+126 LQELETFRAEL

-144 LTQPQFQESPTAALN
+144 VTQPQYQESPTAALN
-159 RELFSNSDVTN
+159 RELFSNSDLIN
-170 GTIENTANPD
+170 GAIENTANPD
-180 AALRFGDSPS
+180 GALRFGDSPG

-357 AKKLLSRDMI
+357 AKKLLSRDRI

-536 AHVKS
+536 AHVKTN
-541 DVFGDTQSELGAR
+541 VFGDTQSELANQQGDMDR
-554 QSELDKELEE
+554 ELEAI
-564 VANKAISMAKDKA
+564 ANQSIAKAKDKDQA
-577 KAADDLKDVVERF
+577 AFDFKEAADHIASQLDA
-590 SKQFN
+590 S
-595 ETGYGTQ
+595 GYGTKE
-602 QGNKKRAILWAVK
+602 GNKTRAILLASRASVIAYNNGMK
-615 AMVVAKQT
+615 PLEVVNKYMGKFRFDPKNETLPKQD
-623 GLSPMEAVDKYF
+623 G
-635 GRLRNKGIGSPD
+635 G
-647 NVFNQEKVADFTTL
+647 VFNQYAGEQAQGADLTAL
-661 EKAKADVAAG
+661 QRAKQAVDSGAD
-671 IDPVQ
+671 PEQ
-676 VQQETGWQKDD
+676 TRQETGWHKWE
-687 DGLWRFYEDAPEDVA
+687 DGKWRFEIDDSASNIRFGDVTHKRMKEIAGDWITTDDFLSRYPDTQEAGSMRLLGSMRGAISEDRKLSKSKAPMLNEVLDHPALFAAYPDLAVVRVVIDDSMAIGDAAYMPENDVILLS
-702 PVASADISAP
+702 PVADNAQKKSLLLHEVQHAIQEREGFARGGSVDEFMSPANNELAARRAEADQKISEINAKLKTATGDEYQQLLSERSALVKD
-712 AQPESTTQEGGASV
+712 AQIDV
-726 VGEPVEAQQQ
+726 VYIKENAHDQYRRLAGEVEARDTQ
-736 APVVQQ
+736 ARAGMSAEER
-742 PKQKVAIGEAVP
+742 KQNKPYISQGIP
-754 DDQVESVVKREAEK
+754 DDQVIVRKGGGGLRSNAE
-768 QNARLF
+768 NINSEI
-774 QGGDDAVPYNTD
+774 QGK
-786 AAPTELSD
+786 LD
-794 EAADDL
+794 EVDFFE
-800 VTLYQELGS
+800 Q
-809 DDDNFQYARK
+809 
-819 TGDDLDADIISA
+819 TG
-831 LPEGT
+831 
-836 VQTADEAVIM
+836 
-846 AAQMDAEDAGAPD
+846 
-859 IVDVKKYSI
+859 
-868 PTKELLVDANDK
+868 
-880 PILKDG
+880 
-886 KKQYATQKRDAYV
+886 
-899 YINDAGEYWTDLSDL
+899 
-914 KRAGGVGGIIYTKVA
+914 IYTKAEA
-929 DFAEKNGGVFRG
+929 DKIRGEIISKPQGNGVENERSAGSG
-941 DPLGLSDD
+941 NHQNASYILGESD
-949 ALLKRTE
+949 LL
-956 HMASGIARRKDTG
+956 AR
-969 RFIPHERQLTL
+969 
-980 VDKDHA
+980 
-986 TSPLNTRA
+986 
-994 RAMKWVKGND
+994 
-1004 TINRREIVKTA
+1004 
-1015 FHNITQVMPELR
+1015 
-1027 HAWID
+1027 
-1032 PDTGRILVR
+1032 LVR
-1041 GTPLN
+1041 
-1046 TEFDAWVHELQT
+1046 
-1058 LDNAQDGQRGEGQ
+1058 
-1071 SGSVAKQREP
+1071 
-1081 LAAYRHLYAS
+1081 AYD
-1091 ASIKRQLLANTLARY
+1091 SIG
-1106 VGESAERR
+1106 VERR
-1114 RQILD
+1114 RAPGIVGAEWTKAASYSDLSLRGGSFVRDERSPEVIKTESD
-1119 RLGEISKDLESYDGR
+1119 RLIASAKKNGFFVDSADAAELFGMLSQYKLNSGMEHDAFRMKGDGGGVVIRATADGR
-1134 KLFYQSKK
+1134 YGPDKTKSPAQYLHRIEEYNKTFPDLQMRVIGVGQRSDGKAYILTVQKYVHGKEFNNMDQLHAAMVAHGWEAMERDHEGKLTASRYRNKK
-1142 AESAKEAPNKKLIA
+1142 TGAIISDVHEGNVLHDSEGNLYPIDVIVEKLPNKDVLFQSEKAKPFDGKESDRARIA
-1156 ERDAEYMAAV
+1156 KRDAEYMAAV
-1166 ERGDME
+1166 ERGDVD
-1172 AAQRLVDE
+1172 AAQKLVNE
-1180 AAAEAGYNP
+1180 AAAEAGYDP
-1189 STSERMNHAAP
+1189 STSERMSHAAP

-1413 LALDENASERMKSD
+1413 LAMDENASERMKSD
-1427 MDTVLKWF
+1427 MDSVLRWF
-1435 GVKGENASERLAAW
+1435 GVEGETAQERLKNW
-1449 NAMTLEEKRK
+1449 HAMPFEQKRPL
-1459 FHEKYAESFEQYLFE
+1459 HEKYAESFEQYLFE
-1474 GKAPSAELNE
+1474 GKAPSVELE
-1484 VFQTFRAWLSHVYTS
+1484 ETFQTFKAWLLYVYTS

-1511 DLNDEIRSVFDRML
+1511 DLNDEIRAVFDRML

-1535 QTAGMMPMY
+1535 QTAGMAPIY
-1544 ASRPEGVSDAEWE
+1544 ATRPEGISDSAWE

-1572 QLSGRVL
+1572 QLSGRAL

-1628 FLTAPVEGVK
+1628 FLTAPVEGVV
-1638 ARNKRARNSEHV
+1638 ARNKQARSSEHV

-1677 IDPKDFLRKGGV
+1677 LDPKDFLRKGGV
-1689 FGKPVLRKE
+1689 FGKPVLRVD
-1698 GGLSPDAMAEALS
+1698 GGLSPDAMAEALA
-1711 QFNYLPL
+1711 QHNYLPL

-1759 FFDAEN
+1759 FFDTEN

-1771 RLNRIDIRNMFDD
+1771 RINRIDIRNMFDD

-1795 YTGEAVATEPQQEGD
+1795 YTGEAVATEPQQEGDAGLQGYMQSEISEGD

-1909 DWGFFFAKDRDHAE
+1909 DWGFFFAKDRYHAE

-2016 ILRQNKKNK
+2016 ILRQNKKQKNK
-2025 DTDLFVAHNLS
+2025 DSN
-2036 EENLIHADE
+2036 
-2045 LGGLAAPSLGVSRTT
+2045 AP
-2060 TGGFNG
+2060 
-2066 FGGITLLA
+2066 
-2074 DKEILTDRYART
+2074 
-2086 FDADVYSPR
+2086 
-2095 HPRAQENISYGN
+2095 
-2107 YIDLVQRIKENQGEV
+2107 
-2122 QGLEFRVDHDSL
+2122 
-2134 MRNGA
+2134 
-2139 NDLANSEAF
+2139 
-2148 QNYYLVSK
+2148 
-2156 GIIIKPKKAKAAPAI
+2156 
-2171 LNAIKYLKKNA
+2171 
-2182 KHDSAYE
+2182 
-2189 AYNLRDEDWFKSLA
+2189 
-2203 EEHYKAEFEKWK
+2203 
-2215 NLRDDF
+2215 
-2221 TPAELVK
+2221 
-2228 YGPFE
+2228 
-2233 EDGSLK
+2233 
-2239 YHLYN
+2239 
-2244 ELALLVENYHKKG
+2244 
-2257 GQDSAATRGAI
+2257 
-2268 AKHFRTD
+2268 
-2275 KGSAELQEFARAEL
+2275 
-2289 EKISSGKQLV
+2289 
-2299 KYTKNGN
+2299 
-2306 QKRSAYTLE
+2306 
-2315 NIVAEMTRELLGG
+2315 
-2328 EGFNYGAGSV
+2328 
-2338 RSAFAFEFKHNTIES
+2338 
-2353 IKSFKKNIVSKQE
+2353 
-2366 MDKVRD
+2366 
-2372 DANNKLSEALDRLA
+2372 
-2386 KFYKY
+2386 
-2391 DSTSWGYTNDASSA
+2391 
-2405 IAEGPKGWSSA
+2405 
-2416 FKMTTESKKI
+2416 
-2426 ITDLVTYLRN
+2426 
-2436 LPSEYFE
+2436 
-2443 TKMQRAVGIGEFK
+2443 
-2456 TAVVPKGISAKA
+2456 
-2468 MAILEKNG
+2468 
-2476 LNVVTY
+2476 
-2482 DPKKEGS
+2482 
-2489 RTAVIAKQEDIL
+2489 
-2501 FQKKGKDSKPKN
+2501 

-2541 QLIRGLLGAPELGDI
+2541 QLIRGLLGTPELGDI

-2687 KKFDDLAAKII
+2687 KKFDDLAARII

-2798 GKKIDL
+2798 GKKIDMK
-2804 QEAADGLVTRL
+2804 EAADGLVTRL

-2951 VLREDGTLDTARW
+2951 VLREDGSLDTARW

-3015 ADAFGTPFG
+3015 ADAFDTPFG
-3024 IYRGGYVPA
+3024 SYRGGYVPA

-3081 LQSLSQHI
+3081 LQSLAQHI

-3229 INSQLNELLIAPTAY
+3229 INSQINELLIAPTAY

-3304 PEDVSRIEVG
+3304 PEDVSRVEVG

-3324 YGYFNSMVNTNV
+3324 YGYFNSMLNTNV
-3336 VAVKNAKTKSE
+3336 VAVKNAKTKTE

-3431 TSMIGSALRAVDS
+3431 TSMISSALRSVDS
-3444 VPDAITGDG
+3444 VPDAITGNG

-3461 VAAGVSLFTGLP
+3461 VAAGISLFTGLP
-3473 IFALARPVGYAA
+3473 VFALARPVGYAA
-3485 DVAAGEVSPTS
+3485 DVAAGEVVPTS
-3496 VADTVRGMLTGTA
+3496 GGDMTRGLLTGTA
-3509 SPGSK
+3509 SPDSR

>member
-1 MSNDDIDV
+1 MS
-9 SQVRW
+9 S
-14 DDEQGGNTFD
+14 EFD
-24 EQNEAVPDAVQW
+24 GVQW
-36 DEPEQPYGVSDRLES
+36 DEELEQESALETFEPEVSEPVATKQPESFAAWSDSFQEEPQGISTKDRLDS
-51 MGSASV
+51 MYSASS
-57 DAPESVAKWKDLSS
+57 DKPEDVAKWKGLAKQAD
-71 RAGVSYDVAKAIPDQ
+71 VSYEVAKTIPNE
-86 VEKKLKKPD
+86 VEAKLKKPD
-95 WQTMVTSAPKTSQY
+95 WQTMVTGAPKTSQY

-117 EIAKDDVTH
+117 EIAKDDVEP
-126 LQELEAFKTEL
+126 LQELETFRSEL

-144 LTQPQFQESPTAALN
+144 VTQPQYQESPTAALN

-180 AALRFGDSPS
+180 GALRFGDSPG

-500 ADQIDQAIETGGLIR
+500 ADQIDQEMETGGLIR
-515 VPRNELLV
+515 VPRNELMV
-523 GVSQNADIRNDVM
+523 GLSQNPEIRGDVL

-564 VANKAISMAKDKA
+564 VANKAISMAKDKE
-577 KAADDLKDVVERF
+577 KAADDFKEAADHIASQLDA
-590 SKQFN
+590 
-595 ETGYGTQ
+595 TGYGTKE
-602 QGNKKRAILWAVK
+602 GNKTRAILLASRASVIAYNNGMK
-615 AMVVAKQT
+615 PLEVVNKYMGKFRFDPKNETLPKQD
-623 GLSPMEAVDKYF
+623 G
-635 GRLRNKGIGSPD
+635 G
-647 NVFNQEKVADFTTL
+647 VFNQYAGEQALNADLTAL
-661 EKAKADVAAG
+661 QRAKQAVDSGAD
-671 IDPVQ
+671 PEQ
-676 VQQETGWQKDD
+676 TRQETGWHKWE
-687 DGLWRFYEDAPEDVA
+687 DGKWRFEIDDSQAKQKLFSDKGYFGEQFNRYVLNEGDKPDGYSSLKVGDILDHSALFDAYPNL
-702 PVASADISAP
+702 ADIRIVPEKGAGASFSSGQGDPVIGIGTDKPMKDVKSAILHEIQH
-712 AQPESTTQEGGASV
+712 AIQEQEGFARGGS
-726 VGEPVEAQQQ
+726 VGEFMSPADNELAADQYKKLAGEVEARDTQ
-736 APVVQQ
+736 ARAGMSAEERKLNKPYISQG
-742 PKQKVAIGEAVP
+742 IP
-754 DDQVESVVKREAEK
+754 DDQVIVRKAKEGGRF
-768 QNARLF
+768 N
-774 QGGDDAVPYNTD
+774 QGGDYNENNAPDSLSDD
-786 AAPTELSD
+786 AAD
-794 EAADDL
+794 AL
-800 VTLYQELGS
+800 VELYQELGS
-809 DDDNFQYARK
+809 NDDVFQYSR
-819 TGDDLDADIISA
+819 DDTKELDDSVLSA
-831 LPEGT
+831 APEGT
-836 VQTADEAVIM
+836 KQIADDLVIEM
-846 AAQMDAEDAGAPD
+846 AKEDAENAGQPA
-859 IVDVKKYSI
+859 IVDVKKYVV
-868 PTKELLVDANDK
+868 PTKEVIVDANNK

-886 KKQYATQKRDAYV
+886 KKQYKEHKRDAYV
-899 YINDAGEYWTDLSDL
+899 YVNELGEYWVDLSNL
-914 KRAGGVGGIIYTKVA
+914 KRAGGVGGMIYAKVA
-929 DFAEKNGGVFRG
+929 DFAAKNGGVFRG
-941 DPLGLSDD
+941 DPMGLSDD

-956 HMASGIARRKDTG
+956 HMASGIARRKQSAS
-969 RFIPHERQLTL
+969 FVPHDRQLNPY
-980 VDKDHA
+980 DEKHKN
-986 TSPLNTRA
+986 SPLNKHVRPIQWTN
-994 RAMKWVKGND
+994 GND
-1004 TINRREIVKTA
+1004 TMNRREIVKTA

-1032 PDTGRILVR
+1032 PDTGRIL
-1041 GTPLN
+1041 
-1046 TEFDAWVHELQT
+1046 
-1058 LDNAQDGQRGEGQ
+1058 QRGSPISAKFNDWVSDLQKKEADQ
-1071 SGSVAKQREP
+1071 QGSVLEKQGAP
-1081 LAAYRHLYAS
+1081 LSAYRHLYAS
-1091 ASIKRQLLANTLARY
+1091 ASIKRQLLANTIARY
-1106 VGESAERR
+1106 VGEGGQGR
-1114 RQILD
+1114 RQLLD
-1119 RLGEISKDLESYDGR
+1119 KLGERFKDLEDQDDR
-1134 KLFYQSKK
+1134 KLFYQSKN
-1142 AESAKEAPNKKLIA
+1142 AKPFDGKEVAKTKLPEDTTHIDVDGVSRPA
-1156 ERDAEYMAAV
+1156 LNSNGEPIHWSEEGTRNFWRWFGDSKVVDAEG
-1166 ERGDME
+1166 RP
-1172 AAQRLVDE
+1172 LVMYH
-1180 AAAEAGYNP
+1180 GP
-1189 STSERMNHAAP
+1189 STDFTVFDPDKGKGKTADTGVHLTTSESVARTYSKQAPMALYLKASAPVEVQANGAAWSRLGAKVKLSTP
-1200 NSTDGFSV
+1200 KGKTKAVKGALSKLFPKEFLYDDFFSTDDLSRWARSEGFDSIV
-1208 SLDKIRESGMV
+1208 FHDIVDRGPVGANATARASEPAGLWVTFKGGSNIKSATDNSG
-1219 PDDYWTHPQY
+1219 
-1229 YTNDSRER
+1229 
-1237 SAHYDVRDL
+1237 A
-1246 FRRLDRKKSGEK
+1246 F
-1258 VTTKITVYRSIP
+1258 
-1270 KNTKDTKL
+1270 
-1278 RNGDW
+1278 
-1283 VSTNRSYAVDEG
+1283 
-1295 LSIPGGYRI
+1295 
-1304 VSEKVEAASL
+1304 
-1314 YWDGNSIAELGFD
+1314 DGNDQSILHQD
-1327 NGKGYAYKNTK
+1327 KGA
-1338 NNRKLLDAIV
+1338 
-1348 RDYDGN
+1348 
-1354 IVPLSKRFNSRKTE
+1354 
-1368 EFYQNDTSPRGFFDP
+1368 PRGFFDP

-1413 LALDENASERMKSD
+1413 LAMSEHATDRMKSD

-1474 GKAPSAELNE
+1474 GKAPSVELE
-1484 VFQTFRAWLSHVYTS
+1484 ETFQTFRAWLSYVYTS

-1535 QTAGMMPMY
+1535 QTAGMAPMY
-1544 ASRPEGVSDAEWE
+1544 TTKPEGISDAEWQAHQE
-1557 AYQQAADDYV
+1557 AADEYV

-1572 QLSGRVL
+1572 QLSGRAL

-1615 TRFLSRPIVQAYQ
+1615 TRFLSQPIVQAYQ

-1759 FFDAEN
+1759 FFDTEN

-1784 VQLAEMAGIDP
+1784 IQLAEMAGIDP
-1795 YTGEAVATEPQQEGD
+1795 YTGEAVATESQQEGNN
-1810 DDALRKEFTDTEKA
+1810 
-1824 YGGEA
+1824 G
-1829 AYEKAKADGK
+1829 
-1839 TKLNY
+1839 
-1844 RQWVQVRTP
+1844 
-1853 RFKEWFGDWENDPAN
+1853 
-1868 ASKGIDQDT
+1868 AS
-1877 GEPLVVYHGTDATR
+1877 
-1891 TVFDR
+1891 
-1896 KHLGRSSGRGTGT
+1896 
-1909 DWGFFFAKDRDHAE
+1909 
-1923 YWANNAGGDR
+1923 
-1933 VVESVYLRIENPLVI
+1933 
-1948 EDSGND
+1948 
-1954 GGATLDRILD
+1954 
-1964 ERLQDSDHD
+1964 
-1973 GAIIHG
+1973 
-1979 MQDDDSGELRTAYL
+1979 
-1993 VFDSE
+1993 
-1998 QIKSAIGN
+1998 
-2006 SGAFDGSNPN
+2006 DGSNPN
-2016 ILRQNKKNK
+2016 ILRQNKKQKNK
-2025 DTDLFVAHNLS
+2025 DIDLFVAHNLS

-2060 TGGFNG
+2060 TGGFGG

-2095 HPRAQENISYGN
+2095 HPRAQENISYDS
-2107 YIDLVQRIKENQGEV
+2107 YIDLVQRIKANQGEV
-2122 QGLEFRVDHDSL
+2122 EGLDFRVDHDSL

-2182 KHDSAYE
+2182 KHDSAYA

-2244 ELALLVENYHKKG
+2244 GLALEVENYHKKG

-2289 EKISSGKQLV
+2289 AKISSGKQLV

-2315 NIVAEMTRELLGG
+2315 NIVSEMTRELRGG

-2353 IKSFKKNIVSKQE
+2353 IKSHKENIVSKQE
-2366 MDKVRD
+2366 MDMVRD
-2372 DANNKLSEALDRLA
+2372 DANNKLSEALDKLA

-2426 ITDLVTYLRN
+2426 ITDLVTYLRS

-2456 TAVVPKGISAKA
+2456 TAVVPKGISAMA

-2489 RTAVIAKQEDIL
+2489 RTAAIAKQKDIL
-2501 FQKKGKDSKPKN
+2501 FQKKGKDSKPEN

-2520 VLSDDGILPELVAGY
+2520 VMSDDGILPELVAGY

-2541 QLIRGLLGAPELGDI
+2541 QLIRGLLGTPELGDI

-2595 KFVATEYAILAKAA
+2595 KFVATEYAILAKAT
-2609 GGARATEKQA
+2609 GSERVLQRQA
-2619 KEYAQRV
+2619 KDYAGRV
-2626 IGETKVKDVKPEKF
+2626 IGATKVKHVKPEKF

-2674 ATAKLAVDVKDEV
+2674 ATAKLAVDVKEEID
-2687 KKFDDLAAKII
+2687 KFDDLAAKII

-2777 LREEIEGLWYTAKRS
+2777 LREEIDGLWYTAKRS

-2951 VLREDGTLDTARW
+2951 VLREDGSLDTARW
-2964 DVFVERMHKQGV
+2964 DMFVERMHKQGV

-3190 GKYILRETASF
+3190 GKYMLRETASF

-3218 MAVRMDAEIHA
+3218 MAVRMDAEIRA
-3229 INSQLNELLIAPTAY
+3229 INSQINELLIAPTAY

-3262 DNTISPI
+3262 DNTMSPI
-3269 IWRATFNQSVEKGM
+3269 IWRATFNQGVEQGM

-3304 PEDVSRIEVG
+3304 PEDVSRVEVG

-3431 TSMIGSALRAVDS
+3431 TSMIGSALRSVDS
-3444 VPDAITGDG
+3444 VPDAITGNG

-3461 VAAGVSLFTGLP
+3461 VAAGISLFTGLP
-3473 IFALARPVGYAA
+3473 VFALARPVGYAA
-3485 DVAAGEVSPTS
+3485 DVAAGEVVPTS
-3496 VADTVRGMLTGTA
+3496 GGDMTRGLLTGTA
-3509 SPGSK
+3509 SPDSK

>member
-1 MSNDDIDV
+1 MSNDLVDE
-9 SQVRW
+9 SQVVWDDDNSSDGAPSSGAIDASQVVW
-14 DDEQGGNTFD
+14 DDEPQSNTLS
-24 EQNEAVPDAVQW
+24 
-36 DEPEQPYGVSDRLES
+36 GRLES
-51 MGSASV
+51 MHKAST
-57 DAPESVAKWKDLSS
+57 DTPEDVAKWDGLAKQ
-71 RAGVSYDVAKAIPDQ
+71 AGVSYNVAKTIPDQ
-86 VEKKLKKPD
+86 VEKKLNPTD
-95 WQTMVTSAPKTSQY
+95 WDGFAADAPKTAQFLS
-109 LADNPRDF
+109 DNPRVF
-117 EIAKDDVTH
+117 EKAKGDIQALRDIETARTAGSFAHDLGIRAIQGVSLAGQSVIGTADMALKLSNPIKAAVDLALDRESGTLSGLLSDAGISFNQANEAADALVSDASKQDGADVNAAFDDGLVSGGKALVERPAFITEKVVQSAPQM
-126 LQELEAFKTEL
+126 LVAMAAVRQRASQILAEGGEAALKAAMPELAKLSAAIEGAQTAGNYAGEKAED
-137 KKRGLPD
+137 GD
-144 LTQPQFQESPTAALN
+144 LTARESLAAAGQFVTTAAIGQLSN
-159 RELFSNSDVTN
+159 KIGGLFGINDVEAAVASGIKNNFSSVTDYLSKLG
-170 GTIENTANPD
+170 GTLIKEGPLEEGMQSATEQGWAN
-180 AALRFGDSPS
+180 FGDGQ
-190 EFIDNAGRVASTVTG
+190 DLLQGTGRAFVEGSV
-205 ALGTQFGA
+205 
-213 SLDKISAAYDELTNR
+213 
-228 MDIVGFDDEAMRA
+228 VGA
-241 AQSAENMRRIR
+241 AQGGTLM
-252 AANAASEAATPTF
+252 
-265 DTNTA
+265 TA
-270 RWLFGGVS
+270 K
-278 SLVQTAP
+278 
-285 TLAVGAFNPLLG
+285 
-297 ITMAGIQSGLGQSA
+297 SG
-311 DVLERGGSTQDA
+311 
-323 LIAGGAVGLIEG
+323 
-335 LTEKLPLGFVAENLG
+335 
-350 KMGVVDF
+350 
-357 AKKLLSRDMI
+357 
-367 GEQVA
+367 
-372 THTQDFVDAV
+372 VDAV
-382 YDPDKTMDQYLS
+382 SNLLLKAQESADRTAND
-394 ERPEAA
+394 
-400 IQTVFGV
+400 
-407 GVNAAAMSGVQ
+407 VNALDAQIDAI
-418 AVANRI
+418 AK
-424 TKFDASKKETE
+424 TK
-435 RDLADLDK
+435 LAQLDK
-443 QIDILQKTKTAR
+443 EDA
-455 LDRDVATNILN
+455 VSVLN
-466 NMDDGDENDVYVD
+466 NMDGGESGYVYVD

-485 GVVTKDVFLKAAPSA
+485 GVVTKDVFLRAAPSA
-500 ADQIDQAIETGGLIR
+500 ADQIDQAMETGGLIR
-515 VPRNELLV
+515 MPRNELLV
-523 GVSQNADIRNDVM
+523 GLSQNADIRNDVM

-712 AQPESTTQEGGASV
+712 VQPESTTQEGGASV

-846 AAQMDAEDAGAPD
+846 SAQMDAEDAGAPD

-899 YINDAGEYWTDLSDL
+899 YINDAGEYWTDISNL

-994 RAMKWVKGND
+994 RAMKWVNGND

-1032 PDTGRILVR
+1032 PDSGRILVR

-1046 TEFDAWVHELQT
+1046 TKFRDWVHELQKGG
-1058 LDNAQDGQRGEGQ
+1058 LSSDGQRRTDTAGA
-1071 SGSVAKQREP
+1071 VAKQGEP
-1081 LAAYRHLYAS
+1081 LGAYRHLYAS

-1142 AESAKEAPNKKLIA
+1142 TESAKESPNKKRIA
-1156 ERDAEYMAAV
+1156 KRDAEYMAAV
-1166 ERGDME
+1166 ERGDVD
-1172 AAQRLVDE
+1172 AAQKLVNE
-1180 AAAEAGYNP
+1180 AAAEAGYDP
-1189 STSERMNHAAP
+1189 STSERMSHAAP
-1200 NSTDGFSV
+1200 NSMDGMSV
-1208 SLDKIRESGMV
+1208 NLADAV
-1219 PDDYWTHPQY
+1219 T
-1229 YTNDSRER
+1229 
-1237 SAHYDVRDL
+1237 RD
-1246 FRRLDRKKSGEK
+1246 E
-1258 VTTKITVYRSIP
+1258 
-1270 KNTKDTKL
+1270 N
-1278 RNGDW
+1278 
-1283 VSTNRSYAVDEG
+1283 
-1295 LSIPGGYRI
+1295 
-1304 VSEKVEAASL
+1304 
-1314 YWDGNSIAELGFD
+1314 
-1327 NGKGYAYKNTK
+1327 
-1338 NNRKLLDAIV
+1338 
-1348 RDYDGN
+1348 GN
-1354 IVPLSKRFNSRKTE
+1354 IVPLSKRFNARKE
-1368 EFYQNDTSPRGFFDP
+1368 EEYFQDKDSPRGFFEP
-1383 STRDITML
+1383 ITRDITML

-1413 LALDENASERMKSD
+1413 LALEENATDRMKSD
-1427 MDTVLKWF
+1427 MDSVLKWF
-1435 GVKGENASERLAAW
+1435 GVEGETAQERLKNW
-1449 NAMTLEEKRK
+1449 HAMPFEQKRPL
-1459 FHEKYAESFEQYLFE
+1459 HEKYAESFEQYLFE
-1474 GKAPSAELNE
+1474 GKAPSAELE
-1484 VFQTFRAWLSHVYTS
+1484 ETFQTFRAWLSYVYTS

-1544 ASRPEGVSDAEWE
+1544 ASRPDGVSDAEWE
-1557 AYQQAADDYV
+1557 AYQQAADEYV

-1572 QLSGRVL
+1572 ALSGRAL

-1593 KIMREMRREAAA
+1593 KIMREMRREAAP
-1605 LRREARMEAR
+1605 LRREARMEAT
-1615 TRFLSRPIVQAYQ
+1615 TRFLSQPIVQAYQ

-1689 FGKPVLRKE
+1689 FGKPVLRVD

-1711 QFNYLPL
+1711 QHNYLPL

-1725 ILDLED
+1725 IRDLED

-1784 VQLAEMAGIDP
+1784 IQLAEMAGIDP
-1795 YTGEAVATEPQQEGD
+1795 YTGEAVATESQQEGNN
-1810 DDALRKEFTDTEKA
+1810 
-1824 YGGEA
+1824 G
-1829 AYEKAKADGK
+1829 
-1839 TKLNY
+1839 
-1844 RQWVQVRTP
+1844 
-1853 RFKEWFGDWENDPAN
+1853 
-1868 ASKGIDQDT
+1868 AS
-1877 GEPLVVYHGTDATR
+1877 
-1891 TVFDR
+1891 
-1896 KHLGRSSGRGTGT
+1896 
-1909 DWGFFFAKDRDHAE
+1909 
-1923 YWANNAGGDR
+1923 
-1933 VVESVYLRIENPLVI
+1933 
-1948 EDSGND
+1948 
-1954 GGATLDRILD
+1954 
-1964 ERLQDSDHD
+1964 
-1973 GAIIHG
+1973 
-1979 MQDDDSGELRTAYL
+1979 
-1993 VFDSE
+1993 
-1998 QIKSAIGN
+1998 
-2006 SGAFDGSNPN
+2006 DGSNPN
-2016 ILRQNKKNK
+2016 ILRQNKKQKNK
-2025 DTDLFVAHNLS
+2025 DP
-2036 EENLIHADE
+2036 
-2045 LGGLAAPSLGVSRTT
+2045 GAP
-2060 TGGFNG
+2060 
-2066 FGGITLLA
+2066 
-2074 DKEILTDRYART
+2074 
-2086 FDADVYSPR
+2086 
-2095 HPRAQENISYGN
+2095 
-2107 YIDLVQRIKENQGEV
+2107 
-2122 QGLEFRVDHDSL
+2122 
-2134 MRNGA
+2134 
-2139 NDLANSEAF
+2139 
-2148 QNYYLVSK
+2148 
-2156 GIIIKPKKAKAAPAI
+2156 
-2171 LNAIKYLKKNA
+2171 
-2182 KHDSAYE
+2182 
-2189 AYNLRDEDWFKSLA
+2189 
-2203 EEHYKAEFEKWK
+2203 
-2215 NLRDDF
+2215 
-2221 TPAELVK
+2221 
-2228 YGPFE
+2228 
-2233 EDGSLK
+2233 
-2239 YHLYN
+2239 
-2244 ELALLVENYHKKG
+2244 
-2257 GQDSAATRGAI
+2257 
-2268 AKHFRTD
+2268 
-2275 KGSAELQEFARAEL
+2275 
-2289 EKISSGKQLV
+2289 
-2299 KYTKNGN
+2299 
-2306 QKRSAYTLE
+2306 
-2315 NIVAEMTRELLGG
+2315 
-2328 EGFNYGAGSV
+2328 
-2338 RSAFAFEFKHNTIES
+2338 
-2353 IKSFKKNIVSKQE
+2353 
-2366 MDKVRD
+2366 
-2372 DANNKLSEALDRLA
+2372 
-2386 KFYKY
+2386 
-2391 DSTSWGYTNDASSA
+2391 
-2405 IAEGPKGWSSA
+2405 
-2416 FKMTTESKKI
+2416 
-2426 ITDLVTYLRN
+2426 
-2436 LPSEYFE
+2436 
-2443 TKMQRAVGIGEFK
+2443 
-2456 TAVVPKGISAKA
+2456 
-2468 MAILEKNG
+2468 
-2476 LNVVTY
+2476 
-2482 DPKKEGS
+2482 
-2489 RTAVIAKQEDIL
+2489 
-2501 FQKKGKDSKPKN
+2501 

-2541 QLIRGLLGAPELGDI
+2541 QLIRGLLGTPELGDI

-2798 GKKIDL
+2798 GKKIDMK
-2804 QEAADGLVTRL
+2804 EAADGLVTRL

-3431 TSMIGSALRAVDS
+3431 TSMIGSALRSVDS
-3444 VPDAITGDG
+3444 VPDAITGNG

-3461 VAAGVSLFTGLP
+3461 VAAGISLFTGLP
-3473 IFALARPVGYAA
+3473 VFALARPVGYAA
-3485 DVAAGEVSPTS
+3485 DVAAGEVVPTS
-3496 VADTVRGMLTGTA
+3496 GGDMTRGLLTGTA
-3509 SPGSK
+3509 SPDSK

>member
-1 MSNDDIDV
+1 MSNDLVDE
-9 SQVRW
+9 SQVVWDDDNSSDSAPSSGAIDASQVVW
-14 DDEQGGNTFD
+14 DDEPQSNPLSG
-24 EQNEAVPDAVQW
+24 
-36 DEPEQPYGVSDRLES
+36 RLES
-51 MGSASV
+51 MHKAST
-57 DAPESVAKWKDLSS
+57 DTPEDVAKWDGLAK
-71 RAGVSYDVAKAIPDQ
+71 RAGVSYNVAKTIPDQ
-86 VEKKLKKPD
+86 VEKKLNQTD
-95 WQTMVTSAPKTSQY
+95 WDGFAADAPKTAQFLS
-109 LADNPRDF
+109 DNPRVF
-117 EIAKDDVTH
+117 EKAKGDI
-126 LQELEAFKTEL
+126 Q
-137 KKRGLPD
+137 
-144 LTQPQFQESPTAALN
+144 
-159 RELFSNSDVTN
+159 
-170 GTIENTANPD
+170 
-180 AALRFGDSPS
+180 ALRDI
-190 EFIDNAGRVASTVTG
+190 ETARTAGSFAHD
-205 ALGTQFGA
+205 LG
-213 SLDKISAAYDELTNR
+213 
-228 MDIVGFDDEAMRA
+228 
-241 AQSAENMRRIR
+241 IR
-252 AANAASEAATPTF
+252 AIQGVSLAGQSVIGTTDMALKLSNPIKAAVDLALDRESGTLSGLLSDAGISFNQANEAA
-265 DTNTA
+265 DA
-270 RWLFGGVS
+270 LVS
-278 SLVQTAP
+278 DASKQD
-285 TLAVGAFNPLLG
+285 
-297 ITMAGIQSGLGQSA
+297 SA
-311 DVLERGGSTQDA
+311 DVNAAFDDGLVSGGKELVGRPAFITEKVVQSAPQMLVAMAAVRQRASQILAEGGEAA
-323 LIAGGAVGLIEG
+323 LKAAMPELAKLSAAIEG
-335 LTEKLPLGFVAENLG
+335 AQTAGNYAGEKAEDGDLTARESLASAGQFVTTAAIGQLSNKIGGLFGIDDVEAAVASGIKNNFSSVTDYLSKLGGTLIKEGPIEEGMQSATEQGWANFGDGQDLLQGTGRAFVEG
-350 KMGVVDF
+350 SVVGAAQGGTLMT
-357 AKKLLSRDMI
+357 AKS
-367 GEQVA
+367 G
-372 THTQDFVDAV
+372 VDAV
-382 YDPDKTMDQYLS
+382 SNLLLKAQESADRTAND
-394 ERPEAA
+394 
-400 IQTVFGV
+400 
-407 GVNAAAMSGVQ
+407 VNALDAQIDAI
-418 AVANRI
+418 AK
-424 TKFDASKKETE
+424 TK
-435 RDLADLDK
+435 LAQLDK
-443 QIDILQKTKTAR
+443 EDA
-455 LDRDVATNILN
+455 VSVLN
-466 NMDDGDENDVYVD
+466 NMDGGEIGYVYVD

-500 ADQIDQAIETGGLIR
+500 ADQIDQEMETGGLIR
-515 VPRNELLV
+515 VPRNELMV
-523 GVSQNADIRNDVM
+523 GLSQNPEIRGDVL

-564 VANKAISMAKDKA
+564 VANKAISMAKDKE
-577 KAADDLKDVVERF
+577 KAADDFKEAADHIASQLDA
-590 SKQFN
+590 
-595 ETGYGTQ
+595 TGYGTKE
-602 QGNKKRAILWAVK
+602 GNKTRAILIASRASVIAFNK
-615 AMVVAKQT
+615 GMT
-623 GLSPMEAVDKYF
+623 PLEAVNKYMGKF
-635 GRLRNKGIGSPD
+635 RFDPKNETLPKQDGG
-647 NVFNQEKVADFTTL
+647 VFNQYAGEQALYADLTAL
-661 EKAKADVAAG
+661 QRAKQAVDSGAD
-671 IDPVQ
+671 PEQ
-676 VQQETGWQKDD
+676 TRQETGWHKWE
-687 DGLWRFYEDAPEDVA
+687 DGKWRFEIDDSASNIRFGDVTHERMKEIA
-702 PVASADISAP
+702 GDWITQDDFLSRHSD
-712 AQPESTTQEGGASV
+712 TQEAASMRL
-726 VGEPVEAQQQ
+726 VGSMRG
-736 APVVQQ
+736 
-742 PKQKVAIGEAVP
+742 AIGEDRKLSKSNAPMLDEVLDHPALFAAYPDLAAVRVVIDDSMPIGDAAYIPESDVILLSPVADNAQKKSLLLHEVQHAIQEREGFARGGSAESAYHPGERNKHIEDLFQKYKADEYSKKYTDDELYQKAERVVDSQPFREKAYLRLAGEIEARDTQARAGMSAEERKQNKPYISQGIP
-754 DDQVESVVKREAEK
+754 DDQVIVRVGGGLRSNAENINSIDNGGAQGVASTSEVTDNESIK
-768 QNARLF
+768 QNNKQSRGSSDLLARLQQWSSEF
-774 QGGDDAVPYNTD
+774 
-786 AAPTELSD
+786 
-794 EAADDL
+794 
-800 VTLYQELGS
+800 
-809 DDDNFQYARK
+809 DDDGRGGVGVVAQQWAEP
-819 TGDDLDADIISA
+819 DAYKEKRSSNPFI
-831 LPEGT
+831 
-836 VQTADEAVIM
+836 TADEIVATEEEGKTEQNKLIQAAKENGFYIDGDSPIIYAAALHENKGGMEHDAYIVGEPNRRVVIRNTIGNFGHSSPHSP
-846 AAQMDAEDAGAPD
+846 AQYLQRLKDYNATFPEHPIEFLGVNKDKDGVVRMFTAQAF
-859 IVDVKKYSI
+859 I
-868 PTKELLVDANDK
+868 PGKELKTKAELDMLMRKAGWFELGAASTAN
-880 PILKDG
+880 KDRPG
-886 KKQYATQKRDAYV
+886 RYKNKNTGA
-899 YINDAGEYWTDLSDL
+899 
-914 KRAGGVGGIIYTKVA
+914 II
-929 DFAEKNGGVFRG
+929 G
-941 DPLGLSDD
+941 DVHP
-949 ALLKRTE
+949 
-956 HMASGIARRKDTG
+956 
-969 RFIPHERQLTL
+969 
-980 VDKDHA
+980 
-986 TSPLNTRA
+986 
-994 RAMKWVKGND
+994 GN
-1004 TINRREIVKTA
+1004 
-1015 FHNITQVMPELR
+1015 
-1027 HAWID
+1027 
-1032 PDTGRILVR
+1032 ILVI
-1041 GTPLN
+1041 GDQLFPIDVIVEKQPNKDVLFQS
-1046 TEFDAWVHELQT
+1046 EKAKPFD
-1058 LDNAQDGQRGEGQ
+1058 G
-1071 SGSVAKQREP
+1071 
-1081 LAAYRHLYAS
+1081 
-1091 ASIKRQLLANTLARY
+1091 
-1106 VGESAERR
+1106 
-1114 RQILD
+1114 
-1119 RLGEISKDLESYDGR
+1119 
-1134 KLFYQSKK
+1134 
-1142 AESAKEAPNKKLIA
+1142 KEAPNKKRIA

-1172 AAQRLVDE
+1172 TAQRLVDE
-1180 AAAEAGYNP
+1180 AAAEAGYDP

-1200 NSTDGFSV
+1200 NSTDGISV
-1208 SLDKIRESGMV
+1208 NLSDVRGSDLV
-1219 PDDYWTHPQY
+1219 PEDFWTHPKRY
-1229 YTNDSRER
+1229 ASDNREIA
-1237 SAHYDVRDL
+1237 AHRNVMDVM
-1246 FRRLDRKKSGEK
+1246 RRVERKRAGED
-1258 VTTKITVYRSIP
+1258 VDTTLTVYRAIP
-1270 KNTKDTKL
+1270 KNAKDTKM

-1283 VSTNRSYAVDEG
+1283 VSPLRSYAEDEG
-1295 LSIPGGYRI
+1295 LGIQGGYKI
-1304 VSEKVEAASL
+1304 IAETVDAAHL
-1314 YWDGNSIAELGFD
+1314 YFNGDSIAELGFD
-1327 NGKGYAYKNTK
+1327 NGKGYAYRNTK
-1338 NNRKLLDAIV
+1338 NNRKLNDAV
-1348 RDYDGN
+1348 TRDENGN
-1354 IVPLSKRFNSRKTE
+1354 IVPLSKRFNPRKE
-1368 EFYQNDTSPRGFFDP
+1368 EEYFQDKDSPRGFFDP
-1383 STRDITML
+1383 ATRDITML

-1397 TFLHETGHLFL
+1397 TFLHEVGHLFL

-1413 LALDENASERMKSD
+1413 LAMDENATDRMKSD
-1427 MDTVLKWF
+1427 MDAVLQWF
-1435 GVKGENASERLAAW
+1435 GVEGKNASERLAAW
-1449 NAMTLEEKRK
+1449 NAMTLEQKRPL
-1459 FHEKYAESFEQYLFE
+1459 HEKYAESFEQYLFE
-1474 GKAPSAELNE
+1474 GKAPSAELKE
-1484 VFQTFRAWLSHVYTS
+1484 AFQTFKAWLSYVYTS

-1557 AYQQAADDYV
+1557 AYQQAADEYV

-1572 QLSGRVL
+1572 QLSGRAL

-1593 KIMREMRREAAA
+1593 KTMREMRREAAA

-1689 FGKPVLRKE
+1689 FGKPVLRVD

-1711 QFNYLPL
+1711 QHNYLPL

-1784 VQLAEMAGIDP
+1784 IQLAEMAGIDP
-1795 YTGEAVATEPQQEGD
+1795 YTGEAVATEPQQEG
-1810 DDALRKEFTDTEKA
+1810 
-1824 YGGEA
+1824 
-1829 AYEKAKADGK
+1829 
-1839 TKLNY
+1839 
-1844 RQWVQVRTP
+1844 
-1853 RFKEWFGDWENDPAN
+1853 
-1868 ASKGIDQDT
+1868 
-1877 GEPLVVYHGTDATR
+1877 
-1891 TVFDR
+1891 
-1896 KHLGRSSGRGTGT
+1896 
-1909 DWGFFFAKDRDHAE
+1909 
-1923 YWANNAGGDR
+1923 NN
-1933 VVESVYLRIENPLVI
+1933 
-1948 EDSGND
+1948 
-1954 GGATLDRILD
+1954 
-1964 ERLQDSDHD
+1964 
-1973 GAIIHG
+1973 
-1979 MQDDDSGELRTAYL
+1979 
-1993 VFDSE
+1993 
-1998 QIKSAIGN
+1998 
-2006 SGAFDGSNPN
+2006 GAFDGSNPN
-2016 ILRQNKKNK
+2016 ILRQNKKQKNK
-2025 DTDLFVAHNLS
+2025 DPN
-2036 EENLIHADE
+2036 
-2045 LGGLAAPSLGVSRTT
+2045 AP
-2060 TGGFNG
+2060 
-2066 FGGITLLA
+2066 
-2074 DKEILTDRYART
+2074 
-2086 FDADVYSPR
+2086 
-2095 HPRAQENISYGN
+2095 
-2107 YIDLVQRIKENQGEV
+2107 
-2122 QGLEFRVDHDSL
+2122 
-2134 MRNGA
+2134 
-2139 NDLANSEAF
+2139 
-2148 QNYYLVSK
+2148 
-2156 GIIIKPKKAKAAPAI
+2156 
-2171 LNAIKYLKKNA
+2171 
-2182 KHDSAYE
+2182 
-2189 AYNLRDEDWFKSLA
+2189 
-2203 EEHYKAEFEKWK
+2203 
-2215 NLRDDF
+2215 
-2221 TPAELVK
+2221 
-2228 YGPFE
+2228 
-2233 EDGSLK
+2233 
-2239 YHLYN
+2239 
-2244 ELALLVENYHKKG
+2244 
-2257 GQDSAATRGAI
+2257 
-2268 AKHFRTD
+2268 
-2275 KGSAELQEFARAEL
+2275 
-2289 EKISSGKQLV
+2289 
-2299 KYTKNGN
+2299 
-2306 QKRSAYTLE
+2306 
-2315 NIVAEMTRELLGG
+2315 
-2328 EGFNYGAGSV
+2328 
-2338 RSAFAFEFKHNTIES
+2338 
-2353 IKSFKKNIVSKQE
+2353 
-2366 MDKVRD
+2366 
-2372 DANNKLSEALDRLA
+2372 
-2386 KFYKY
+2386 
-2391 DSTSWGYTNDASSA
+2391 
-2405 IAEGPKGWSSA
+2405 
-2416 FKMTTESKKI
+2416 
-2426 ITDLVTYLRN
+2426 
-2436 LPSEYFE
+2436 
-2443 TKMQRAVGIGEFK
+2443 
-2456 TAVVPKGISAKA
+2456 
-2468 MAILEKNG
+2468 
-2476 LNVVTY
+2476 
-2482 DPKKEGS
+2482 
-2489 RTAVIAKQEDIL
+2489 
-2501 FQKKGKDSKPKN
+2501 

-2541 QLIRGLLGAPELGDI
+2541 QLIRGLLGTPELGDI

-2674 ATAKLAVDVKDEV
+2674 ATAKLAVDVKEEIG
-2687 KKFDDLAAKII
+2687 KFDDLAAKII

-2720 VMGFYGFYPSRQ
+2720 IMGFYGFFPSRQ
-2732 QNAMEYLERVREHDP
+2732 KNAMEYLERVREHDP

-2777 LREEIEGLWYTAKRS
+2777 LREEIDGLWYTAKRS

-2837 THKLKTAGAW
+2837 MHKLKTAGAW

-2856 RMDGQWGGAF
+2856 RMDGRWGGAF

-2951 VLREDGTLDTARW
+2951 VLREDGSLDTARW
-2964 DVFVERMHKQGV
+2964 DMFVERMHKQGV

-3081 LQSLSQHI
+3081 LQSLAQHI

-3103 DVKKLLMRNDVA
+3103 DVKKLLMRNEVA

-3129 LTPWLSVAARQSVNT
+3129 LTPWLNTAARQSVNT

-3154 AVNIVRNNTGMALMA
+3154 AVNVVRNNTGMALMA

-3185 TQKVK
+3185 TQKVS
-3190 GKYILRETASF
+3190 GKHILRETASF
-3201 LARPKEYANEVR
+3201 LARPREYANEVR

-3218 MAVRMDAEIHA
+3218 MAVRMDAEIRA
-3229 INSQLNELLIAPTAY
+3229 INSQINELLIAPTAY

-3262 DNTISPI
+3262 DNTMSPI
-3269 IWRATFNQSVEKGM
+3269 IWRAAFNQSVEKGM

-3304 PEDVSRIEVG
+3304 PEDVSRVEVG

-3407 AFANLAVGY
+3407 AFVNLAVGY

-3431 TSMIGSALRAVDS
+3431 TSMIGSALRSVDS
-3444 VPDAITGDG
+3444 VPDAITGNG

-3461 VAAGVSLFTGLP
+3461 VAAGISLFTGLP
-3473 IFALARPVGYAA
+3473 VFALARPVGYAA
-3485 DVAAGEVSPTS
+3485 DVAAGEVVPTS
-3496 VADTVRGMLTGTA
+3496 AGDMTRGLLTGTA
-3509 SPGSK
+3509 SPDSK